1 MRILGQPCE
10 FHLSERRPASRR
22 RRCSSARTA
31 NWALCRRTMRGGSRS
46 AADVQRAAARH
57 AWSGIR
63 SHDGPWSGAWAQ
75 VGPGAST
82 ARARPSITPP
92 GQFSLSQYCISSLIP
107 PYRPPYNNETEP
119 DHKTEG
125 NCPRSGRACWSC
137 SRGGCAPRGAPGT
150 RSRVTGSSCDYECVR
165 NTI

>member
-1 MRILGQPCE
+1 MN
-10 FHLSERRPASRR
+10 F
-22 RRCSSARTA
+22 TF
-31 NWALCRRTMRGGSRS
+31 RS
-46 AADVQRAAARH
+46 AGQHRGEGGVLRRGRQTGRSAGEPCAEGAGRLPMFSAPQPATH
-57 AWSGIR
+57 GLESGLTN
-63 SHDGPWSGAWAQ
+63 GPWSGAWAQ